1 MQPPFSQDLERRL
14 RDPLGCTQSGES
26 KVNLENA
33 IKYFSPKSP
42 MLNDAPGTTGD
53 RLAISDVMAAFGLT
67 EAQARFGF
75 ELFLSKHG
83 ITSNEGAV
91 AMLTDYG
98 MTQAPHHRAIATLD
112 EPVRRDLVKL
122 FSLFAYEDYT
132 RSAASTRPC
141 SCCSG
146 TGFIEAEIFTTKSHM
161 PYRERDF
168 VKASVK
174 MGVKNVRPVDYEQ
187 TRAVREVERVLCSS
201 CGGKGTIRNACR
213 CRGRGT
219 VLDEYQSKVQGV
231 PVTKT
236 CSKCTG
242 RGYARLPGEA
252 VRRAAGLTVMAI
264 SEPTWRRGF
273 KPFYEMLITQC
284 HREEAQ
290 ADALLKKVTDGGHPL
305 EHSPL
310 HGKPY

>member
-1 MQPPFSQDLERRL
+1 M
-14 RDPLGCTQSGES
+14 
-26 KVNLENA
+26 NLENA

-42 MLNDAPGTTGD
+42 MLSDAPGSTGD
-53 RLAISDVMAAFGLT
+53 RLAISDVMASFGLT
-67 EAQARFGF
+67 EPQARFGF

-83 ITSNEGAV
+83 ITSSERAV
-91 AMLTDYG
+91 IMLTDYG
-98 MTQAPHHRAIATLD
+98 MTQAPNYRAIASLN
-112 EPVRRDLVKL
+112 EPLRRDLVKL
-122 FSLFAYEDYT
+122 FSMFAYEDYT
-132 RSAASTRPC
+132 RSAASTRQC

-146 TGFIEAEIFTTKSHM
+146 TGFIEAEVFTTKSHM

-174 MGVKNVRPVDYEQ
+174 MGVKGVRPSDYEH
-187 TRAVREVERVLCSS
+187 TGAVRDVERVLCSS
-201 CGGKGTIRNACR
+201 CGGKGTISNACR

-264 SEPTWRRGF
+264 SEPTWRRKF

-290 ADALLKKVTDGGHPL
+290 AEALLKKVTDTGHPR
-305 EHSPL
+305 EHMPL
-310 HGKPY
+310 HGKPH